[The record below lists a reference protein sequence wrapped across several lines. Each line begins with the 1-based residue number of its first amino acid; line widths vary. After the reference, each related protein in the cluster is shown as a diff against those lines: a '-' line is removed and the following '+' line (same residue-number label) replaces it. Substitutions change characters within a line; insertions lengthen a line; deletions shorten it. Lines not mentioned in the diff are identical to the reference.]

1 MMSGRRSAP
10 RPSLRAFARAVA
22 TVGAALL
29 ATYAADRALA
39 QATDPA
45 KAARL
50 MENLMWGRG
59 HVGGPFELIDQTGRK
74 RTDGDFHGKLL
85 IVYFGYTYCP
95 DVCPTDLMQIGL
107 AIDKLGAAGALVQPL
122 FISIDPERDTPS
134 VLTDYVSMLNPR
146 IVGLTGTPAQVRAVA
161 DAYKAYYAK
170 IFPESGATYLM
181 DHTGFIYLMGRSG
194 EYLGF
199 FPPGTSADRMVEIIR
214 QHLSPGD

>member
-1 MMSGRRSAP
+1 MTPGRRYG
-10 RPSLRAFARAVA
+10 ARAVA
-22 TVGAALL
+22 VLGLALL
-29 ATYAADRALA
+29 MAHATDCAVA
-39 QATDPA
+39 QAPDSA

-50 MENLMWGRG
+50 MDDLMWGRG
-59 HVGGPFELIDQTGRK
+59 HIGGPFELIDQTGHT
-74 RTDGDFHGKLL
+74 RTDADFRGKLL

-107 AIDKLGAAGALVQPL
+107 AIDKLGAASVQVQPL
-122 FISIDPERDTPS
+122 FVSVDPERDTPS
-134 VLTDYVSMLNPR
+134 VLANYVSMFNPR
-146 IVGLTGTPAQVRAVA
+146 IVALTGTPAQVRAVA

-170 IFPESGATYLM
+170 VFPEGSTAYLI

-214 QHLSPGD
+214 QHLSDSH